1 MRTSAR
7 IAVAVAVLLLLAGL
21 GALAWWQQSRQ
32 AAPGQAAGTL
42 AVSVT
47 SPADRGPGTLREALF
62 LVAAANGKADLLLR
76 VKTIAIETLLPP
88 LINAH
93 GVRVIGATGGTEIYA
108 RALSGGPLLD
118 VAGDNT
124 SLEGVTLHNC
134 SGTAILLRASHF
146 RLRTSSVD
154 GCDVAVDVAE
164 NASDVLIVRNRFV
177 NDRIGVRFAAS
188 SRNAE
193 VMDNEFA
200 HDRDAGL
207 WAVRA
212 QPDAR
217 DSGISVHDN
226 RFSADGS
233 GVVAANVAVLVE
245 HNDFAA
251 SVEAAV
257 HLLGAGARIRGNHI
271 SGGPAMGIIVENARE
286 AIIDNNDLDHLAAY
300 GIMVRASA
308 NTLVRANRVT
318 DCGYGLAF
326 VLGDPRS
333 PSTAVD
339 NTIIEPHFNGI
350 DVLGDSPI
358 LRHNQV
364 LRPHALPLHVSDFQE
379 PDGTRIAAHP
389 FLDGNSFL
397 RADSTVAASA
407 AARDAARR
415 R

>member
-1 MRTSAR
+1 MGSNAR
-7 IAVAVAVLLLLAGL
+7 IGVAVAVLLLLAGL
-21 GALAWWQQSRQ
+21 GALAWWYQSRQ

-42 AVSVT
+42 TVTVT

-62 LVAAANGKADLLLR
+62 LVAAANGNADLLLR
-76 VKTIAIETLLPP
+76 VRTITVESLLPP

-93 GVRVIGATGGTEIYA
+93 GVRVVGAAGGTQIDA
-108 RALSGGPLLD
+108 HALNGGPLLD
-118 VAGDNT
+118 VAGGNT
-124 SLEGVTLHNC
+124 SLEGLTVRNC
-134 SGTAILLRASHF
+134 PGTAILLRAAHF
-146 RLRTSSVD
+146 RLRNSTVD

-188 SRNAE
+188 SRNAV

-212 QPDAR
+212 QPDAH
-217 DSGISVHDN
+217 DGGISVHDN

-245 HNDFAA
+245 RNDFSA

-257 HLLGAGARIRGNHI
+257 HLLGAGALVRGNHI
-271 SGGPAMGIIVENARE
+271 SGGPAMGIIAENARE
-286 AIIDNNDLDHLAAY
+286 AIIDDNDLDHLTAY

-308 NTLVRANRVT
+308 NTLLRANRVT

-333 PSTAVD
+333 PSTAVN

-350 DVLGDSPI
+350 DVIGDSPI

-364 LRPHALPLHVSDFQE
+364 LRPHALPLHVSDFQR
-379 PDGTRIAAHP
+379 PDGTRVPAHP

-397 RADSTVAASA
+397 RADSAATVSTAGDA
-407 AARDAARR
+407 AAPRR
-415 R
+415 